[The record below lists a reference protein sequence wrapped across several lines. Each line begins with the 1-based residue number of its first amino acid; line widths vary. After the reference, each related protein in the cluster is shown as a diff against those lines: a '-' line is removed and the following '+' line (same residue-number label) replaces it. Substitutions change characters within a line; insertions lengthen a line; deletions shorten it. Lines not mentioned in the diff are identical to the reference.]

1 MTGVGDSIEAD
12 LGAWT
17 FSDGVES
24 KFDEHVKKSVIGY
37 DLSQKIITLLSDN
50 FVHNCS
56 TIIDLGCSTGSL
68 TRSIYKRHQHK
79 DINIIGYDLEQGMI
93 DKAISLSKK
102 EGIEIDYQKANIID
116 VEFPSNVDMIISAYT
131 IQFVLPRTRQ
141 LLINKIYETLDWGGG
156 FFLFEKVRA
165 PDARFQDYINQAY
178 MNFKLVNFSPDEI
191 IKKSNSLSGVME
203 PFSSEGNL
211 GLLKRAGFTDICT
224 VAKYL
229 CFEGFLAIK

>member
-141 LLINKIYETLDWGGG
+141 LLINKIYESLDWGGG

>member
-229 CFEGFLAIK
+229 CFEVF

>member
-1 MTGVGDSIEAD
+1 MSGAGDSIEAG

-17 FSDGVES
+17 FGDGVEE

-37 DLSQKIITLLSDN
+37 DLSHKIITLLSDN
-50 FVHNCS
+50 FVHNSS

-68 TRSIYKRHQHK
+68 TRSIYKRHHHK
-79 DINIIGYDLEQGMI
+79 DINIIGFDLEEGMI
-93 DKAISLSKK
+93 NKANLLSKAK
-102 EGIEIDYQKANIID
+102 SMEIDYRQGNIIE
-116 VEFPSNVDMIISAYT
+116 VEFPNKVDMIISTYT
-131 IQFVLPRTRQ
+131 IQFVLPRSRQ
-141 LLINKIYETLDWGGG
+141 DLINKIYNSLNWGGG
-156 FFLFEKVRA
+156 FFLFEKVRG

-178 MNFKLVNFSPDEI
+178 MNFKLANFTPDEI
-191 IKKSNSLSGVME
+191 VKKSNSLSGVME

-211 GLLKRAGFTDICT
+211 GLLKRAGFTDVCT